1 MREKIFYVINLDKN
15 RIGLLSLLLL
25 GLLFSFFFLGVSVG
39 RGNTKIAQGQIKND
53 NKLTDSTQ
61 EKKDT
66 ENSSEQNALSSEEGS
81 TASNSENTSTIAN
94 ATEKSESSLNP
105 SSQEQ
110 SVQAPE
116 EITLSNKA
124 PNSAN
129 SQALGSQI
137 VDLQSNN
144 SKLIV
149 PSENT
154 TRQEQLYKN
163 ETKPVTSYSKKTP
176 KKSTTV
182 VTSPSQTGI
191 YTVQVAAFTDKSV
204 ADNYA
209 KKINAENPKLKVK
222 AFVKKRGR
230 NYLVRFG
237 ADNSKDQLRKLI
249 SLLKLDSN
257 IKKTAII
264 VKNS

>member
-39 RGNTKIAQGQIKND
+39 RGNTKIAQGQITND
-53 NKLTDSTQ
+53 NKLADATQ
-61 EKKDT
+61 ENKNT
-66 ENSSEQNALSSEEGS
+66 EKSSEQNALSSEEGS
-81 TASNSENTSTIAN
+81 TASNSENTSSNTN
-94 ATEKSESSLNP
+94 EKSESSLNP

-137 VDLQSNN
+137 VDLQPNN
-144 SKLIV
+144 SKPIV

-182 VTSPSQTGI
+182 VSSPTQTGI

-257 IKKTAII
+257 IKKAAII